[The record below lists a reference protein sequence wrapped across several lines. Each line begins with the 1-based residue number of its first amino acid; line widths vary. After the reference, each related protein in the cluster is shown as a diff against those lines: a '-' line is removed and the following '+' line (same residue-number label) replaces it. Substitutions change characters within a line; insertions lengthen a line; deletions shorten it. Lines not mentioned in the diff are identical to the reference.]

1 MREALEAL
9 VPRFEQ
15 AHGRTVALGF
25 FSGAVLPVKI
35 REGMPADLVIA
46 TPETIATL
54 VADGKLVAG
63 SRVDLVRSRVGV
75 AVRTGAPKPDIATPD
90 AFKAALRAARSVGIS
105 RGPSGVYLMSL
116 LERLGIADEIKAKA
130 VTPEPDQRVGSVVAS
145 GAAEIGIQQVAELLP
160 IPGIDYVGP
169 LPDALQTEIVY
180 AAARPVAVAQPDAAA
195 ALVAFLT
202 SETVAPILRGLGLEP
217 A

>member
-15 AHGRTVALGF
+15 ANGRTVALGF

-35 REGMPADLVIA
+35 REGTPADLVIA

-54 VADGKLVAG
+54 VADGRLVAG

-75 AVRTGAPKPDIATPD
+75 AVRAGAPKPDISTAD

-116 LERLGIADEIKAKA
+116 LERLGIADEIQAKA
-130 VTPEPDQRVGSVVAS
+130 VTPEPGQRVGSVVAS

-180 AAARPVAVAQPDAAA
+180 AAARPATVAQPDAAA

-202 SETVAPILRGLGLEP
+202 SETVVPILRGLGLEP